1 MIGSNTIKNN
11 RMPRD
16 SEINHRES
24 RRLALK
30 NYAER
35 QFDKWVKWSFTV
47 NGKVKYKDILKMREK
62 YKIDG

>member
-1 MIGSNTIKNN
+1 MQQ
-11 RMPRD
+11 D
-16 SEINHRES
+16 STANHRES

-35 QFDKWVKWSFTV
+35 QFDKWVKWSFNV

>member
-1 MIGSNTIKNN
+1 M
-11 RMPRD
+11 RQD
-16 SEINHRES
+16 SSVNPGEQ
-24 RRLALK
+24 RRLAWK

-35 QFDKWVKWSFTV
+35 QFDKWVKWSFNV